1 MRILV
6 LSDIHANL
14 EALEAVLA
22 DAGAWDALWFL
33 GDLVGYGPDPVACID
48 HIQRLAAVALAGNH
62 DWGVLGRIPLHTF
75 NSAARRVLE
84 WTRGQLPPH
93 QVEYLA
99 GLPTRME
106 SEGITLVHGS
116 LRAPVWE
123 YILDPYTAWEN
134 IARLPT
140 RIGLFGHTHVAIA
153 YHVPDRETP
162 QIHILEPPDDE
173 PIELKAGWWMLNPGS
188 VGQPRDG
195 DPRAAYAILD
205 LVAMTWT
212 FRRVPYPIAET
223 QAKMRR
229 MGFPPFLIERLAYGE

>member
-1 MRILV
+1 MRVLV

-33 GDLVGYGPDPVACID
+33 GDLVGYGPDPVECID
-48 HIQRLAAVALAGNH
+48 RIQRLAAAALAGNH
-62 DWGVLGRIPLHTF
+62 DWGVLGRVPLYTF
-75 NSAARRVLE
+75 NPAARKVLE
-84 WTRGQLPPH
+84 WTRGQLPPR
-93 QVEYLA
+93 QVDYLA
-99 GLPTRME
+99 SLPAQAE
-106 SEGITLVHGS
+106 QDGITLVHGS
-116 LRAPVWE
+116 LRAPIWE

-134 IARLPT
+134 IARLST

-153 YHVPDRETP
+153 YHVPNRETP
-162 QIHILEPPDDE
+162 QMHILEPPYDE
-173 PIELKAGWWMLNPGS
+173 PLDLKTGWWLLNPGS

-205 LVAMTWT
+205 LNTMTWT

-229 MGFPPFLIERLAYGE
+229 LGFPSFLIERLAYGE

>member
-1 MRILV
+1 MRVLV
-6 LSDIHANL
+6 ISDIHANL

-22 DAGAWDALWFL
+22 DAGSWDALWFL

-48 HIQRLAAVALAGNH
+48 RLQVLAAVALAGNH

-75 NSAARRVLE
+75 NPAARRVLE
-84 WTRGQLPPH
+84 WTREQLPPR
-93 QVEYLA
+93 QIEYLM
-99 GLPTRME
+99 GLPPQTER
-106 SEGITLVHGS
+106 EGFTLTHGS
-116 LRAPVWE
+116 PRAPIWE

-134 IARLPT
+134 LQALPT

-153 YHVPDRETP
+153 YHAPDREKP
-162 QIHILEPPDDE
+162 RLHILEPRHDE
-173 PIELKAGWWMLNPGS
+173 PIDLASGWWLLNPGS

-205 LVAMTWT
+205 LEAMTWT

-229 MGFPPFLIERLAYGE
+229 LGFPSFLIERLAYGE

>member
-6 LSDIHANL
+6 LSDIHANF

-48 HIQRLAAVALAGNH
+48 RVQRLAAVALAGNH
-62 DWGVLGRIPLHTF
+62 DWGVLSRVPLSTF
-75 NSAARRVLE
+75 NPAARRVLE
-84 WTRGQLPPH
+84 WTREQLPARH
-93 QVEYLA
+93 IEYLM
-99 GLPTRME
+99 GLPTQTE
-106 SEGITLVHGS
+106 QEGITLTHGS
-116 LRAPVWE
+116 LRAPIWE

-134 IARLPT
+134 IEQLPT

-153 YHVPDRETP
+153 YHVPDRKTP
-162 QIHILEPPDDE
+162 RMHILEPPYDE
-173 PIELKAGWWMLNPGS
+173 PIDLREGWWLLNPGS

-195 DPRAAYAILD
+195 DPRAAYGILD
-205 LVAMTWT
+205 LEAMTWT

-229 MGFPPFLIERLAYGE
+229 LGFPPFLIERLAYGE